1 MSAVTALGTDNTSAN
16 PYVGA
21 TITTGAQIP
30 AGAKVIVTTNLTTV
44 TAPIIA
50 SASINGIGMEPFMQI
65 VRTLNEP
72 LWGFYFDAYNAI
84 ETGAAIKATISGGG
98 GPGGCTRA
106 IYVTGLQDGPP
117 DVVSSNTGATNAVS
131 TAATPTP
138 PSTTADYFAFAAYAY
153 GSATAGTTTGNGY
166 TALAEII
173 QATRVVKQEAAW
185 LDFTH
190 TVAAK
195 TETWTDTAVSAQWTA
210 FIALWQQG
218 VFRVPLLDAPV
229 VKFVEMRPNI

>member
-1 MSAVTALGTDNTSAN
+1 MSAVTALGSDNTSLN
-16 PYVGA
+16 PYTGA

-44 TAPIIA
+44 TAPIVA
-50 SASINGIGMEPFMQI
+50 NASINGVGMEPFMLI

-72 LWGFYFDAYNAI
+72 LWGFYLDAYNAI
-84 ETGAAIKATISGGG
+84 ESGAAIKATISGGG

-117 DVVSSNTGATNAVS
+117 DVTGTSTGATNAVS
-131 TAATPTP
+131 TGASGSP
-138 PSTTADYFAFAAYAY
+138 PSATADYFAFACYAY

-173 QATRVVKQEAAW
+173 QSTRAVKQEAAW

-190 TVAAK
+190 PVAAK
-195 TETWTDTAVSAQWTA
+195 TETWTDTAASAQWTA
-210 FIALWQQG
+210 FVALWQQG
-218 VFRVPLLDAPV
+218 SFRVPLLDAPV
-229 VKFVEMRPNI
+229 AKFVEMRPNI